1 MEIEKLSHRD
11 TAIINQLM
19 HIWESS
25 VRATHLFLKEEDILR
40 IAEYVPEALLHV
52 PTLITAKKEGSIIGF
67 MGIDQNSLEML
78 FISSKERGQGIGKKL
93 LEYAILHEGVDCLTV
108 NEQNPQAKGFYEH
121 MGFMV
126 ERRSEC
132 DDQGNPFPLLYM
144 RYKRNEEEK

>member
-52 PTLITAKKEGSIIGF
+52 PTLITAKKEESIIGF

-93 LEYAILHEGVDCLTV
+93 LEYAILYEGVDCLTV
-108 NEQNPQAKGFYEH
+108 NE
-121 MGFMV
+121 
-126 ERRSEC
+126 
-132 DDQGNPFPLLYM
+132 
-144 RYKRNEEEK
+144 